1 MDLLDIGPIAEV
13 AKSILEMVPNAE
25 QRAQAANKLQDLA
38 AQISAA
44 QSETN
49 KTEAASSSL
58 FVAGWRPFIGWIC
71 GFGFLYS
78 IIQPPLHLPAADMQ
92 NIIAIL
98 GGMLGLGTMRTVEKM
113 GGVPNSSIK
122 GIFGK

>member
-1 MDLLDIGPIAEV
+1 MDLLGIGPIAEV

-58 FVAGWRPFIGWIC
+58 FVAGSRPFIGWIC